1 MYIVPNN
8 IVEIWRNLRKNM
20 TYSEK
25 ILWNEL
31 KNNKLWVKFLRQN
44 PMYVYTEDSWLNRF
58 IFPDFYC
65 KEKKII
71 IEVDWNIHNLKEVYE
86 LDIYKEKILNKN
98 WIKVIRIK
106 NDDLENNLNLVLEKI
121 KTFLL

>member
-8 IVEIWRNLRKNM
+8 IVEIGRNLRKNM

-31 KNNKLWVKFLRQN
+31 KNNKLGVKFLRQN
-44 PMYVYTEDSWLNRF
+44 PMYVYTEDSGLNRF

-71 IEVDWNIHNLKEVYE
+71 IEVDGNIHNLKEVYE

-98 WIKVIRIK
+98 GIKVIRIK